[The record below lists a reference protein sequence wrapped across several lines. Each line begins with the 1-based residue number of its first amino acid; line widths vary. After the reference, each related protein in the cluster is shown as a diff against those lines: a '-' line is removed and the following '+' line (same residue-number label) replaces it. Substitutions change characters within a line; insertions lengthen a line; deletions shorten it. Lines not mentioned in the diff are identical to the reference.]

1 VKWICC
7 QLGARESYAIP
18 RALFR
23 VALLE
28 CLLTDAWFPPYSL
41 LARIFGQKSKL
52 AERFHDELSD
62 ARVKAFSSSLVL
74 FETLTRAR
82 GLAMWPS
89 ILARNQWFQRKVANA
104 LTSDFRFQI
113 SDCPVFLSYSYT
125 ALEPFRYAKS
135 RGWKTVL
142 AQIDPGPEEE
152 TIVAAEAARIPE
164 LVGDWQP
171 APPQYWEYWRKECD
185 LADRIFVNSEWSL
198 DGLIIS
204 DSARV
209 RSVRRRKSDI
219 RCQIDQIVS
228 RAFYARAAS
237 ARFVPWSNQ
246 STQGC
251 REIAG
256 GRANF
261 AQ

>member
-1 VKWICC
+1 MKWICC

-104 LTSDFRFQI
+104 LTSDFRFQT
-113 SDCPVFLSYSYT
+113 SDRPVFLSYSYT

-142 AQIDPGPEEE
+142 AQIDPGPEEIDRRLAA
-152 TIVAAEAARIPE
+152 TAAE
-164 LVGDWQP
+164 
-171 APPQYWEYWRKECD
+171 PPSPGRAQR
-185 LADRIFVNSEWSL
+185 LAVLQRRRSTI
-198 DGLIIS
+198 DGLLTRR
-204 DSARV
+204 DRVANTLTNTLTALARL
-209 RSVRRRKSDI
+209 RGAADGTPADIEAAIRDANLHSVAD
-219 RCQIDQIVS
+219 
-228 RAFYARAAS
+228 
-237 ARFVPWSNQ
+237 
-246 STQGC
+246 G
-251 REIAG
+251 
-256 GRANF
+256 
-261 AQ
+261 